1 MLATLAQTTVKL
13 DAAWTY
19 GAMAYIVAA
28 VGWAIRLEVKLA
40 KFEQWRTER
49 VQPIEDYYRDRQS
62 VDSRLAVLEAGMVD
76 IKASIARIELKLDA
90 QVRA

>member
-40 KFEQWRTER
+40 KFEQWR
-49 VQPIEDYYRDRQS
+49 
-62 VDSRLAVLEAGMVD
+62 A
-76 IKASIARIELKLDA
+76 
-90 QVRA
+90 